1 MKIKF
6 SILLL
11 IISLMSNEL
20 SYGQTYN
27 DKEFCKSNCSRHGNA
42 HTLFRPVEF
51 YIESRSLTNKYD
63 IKYHRLELTVD
74 PDSLYISGTITTYF
88 VPLVTGFNEITF
100 DLTDS
105 LTVNS
110 ATYNGLPTTFN
121 APGDNTINI
130 DFPSTLP
137 IGTLDSLVV
146 NYEGVPFNSG
156 FGSFDTASHNGFPI
170 LWTLSEPYG
179 SRDWWPCKQ
188 QLTDKIDSIDVII
201 TCPTSYTA
209 VSNGLLI
216 DTAVSGPNTT
226 FHWKHRYPIP
236 SYLIAIAV
244 TNYDLYIEEVPLN
257 SGDTVFV
264 HNYIYPEDTTMWFDS
279 FSSTYVY
286 MVFFSDLFGDYP
298 FADEKYGHAQFPWG
312 GGMEHQTISFMGA
325 APPGLIAHELAHQW
339 FGDKITCG
347 SWEDIWLNEGFATYL
362 TGLTLET
369 FYPPEWRQFKENNIQ
384 SITSVPWGSVFVDDT
399 TLVGR
404 IFDYRLSYQKGA
416 MVVHMLRW
424 VLGDSAFYSGVNN
437 YLIDPQL
444 AFSYARTDDLKS
456 HLEVAGDT
464 NLTEFYDDWFYG
476 EGYPSY
482 QIDAYQN
489 GGLLDITINQ
499 TTSHPSV
506 DFYELPVAITAV
518 GDNIDTTYM
527 FNNTLQNQT
536 FQVEVPFPVNEIQF
550 DKDLWI
556 VSNFNTINFSR
567 RSSFLEV
574 YPNPA
579 TDVVYLNSSIEIQ
592 AINIYDVSGKSVFQ
606 SAPNMM
612 YVDVDFS
619 TFSSGLYVITVD
631 TEFGTKE
638 FKIIKE

>member
-1 MKIKF
+1 MV
-6 SILLL
+6 L
-11 IISLMSNEL
+11 SLNKTVF
-20 SYGQTYN
+20 GQSHI
-27 DKEFCKSNCSRHGNA
+27 DKELCKSNCSRQDNA
-42 HTLFRPVEF
+42 NLLYRPIDF
-51 YIESRSLTNKYD
+51 NLDSRSLTNKYD
-63 IKYHRLELTVD
+63 IKYHRLEFSVD

-88 VPLVTGFNEITF
+88 IPLVPGFNEITF

-110 ATYNGLPTTFN
+110 ATYNGFPATFN

-130 DFPSTLP
+130 NLPLILP
-137 IGTLDSLVV
+137 IGVLDSVV
-146 NYEGVPFNSG
+146 IDYEGVPSNSG

-201 TCPTSYTA
+201 TCPTAYTA

-216 DTAVSGPNTT
+216 DSIVSSPSSIY
-226 FHWKHRYPIP
+226 HWKHRYPIP

-369 FYPPEWRQFKENNIQ
+369 FYPPEWQQFKENNIQ

-416 MVVHMLRW
+416 MVLHMLRW
-424 VLGDSAFYSGVNN
+424 VLGDSAFYNGVNN
-437 YLIDPQL
+437 YMSDSQL
-444 AFSYARTDDLKS
+444 SFSYARTEDLKT
-456 HLEVAGDT
+456 HLEIAGDT
-464 NLTEFYDDWFYG
+464 ILTEFFNDWFYG

-489 GGLLDITINQ
+489 GGLLDVTINQ
-499 TTSHPSV
+499 TTSHSSV
-506 DFYELPVAITAV
+506 DFFEMPVAITAV
-518 GDNIDTTYM
+518 GDNIDTTYIL
-527 FNNTLQNQT
+527 NNTLQNQT
-536 FQVEVPFPVNEIQF
+536 IQVEVPFQVNQIQF
-550 DKDLWI
+550 DRELWI

-579 TDVVYLNSSIEIQ
+579 TEIVHLNSSFPIQ
-592 AINIYDVSGKSVFQ
+592 TLLIYDAYGKKVLDLTPQKLYQTIDVSNF
-606 SAPNMM
+606 A
-612 YVDVDFS
+612 D
-619 TFSSGLYVITVD
+619 GLYIFSVITEFD
-631 TEFGTKE
+631 TED

>member
-1 MKIKF
+1 MKINFNIILFFLGLLVSQCSF
-6 SILLL
+6 S
-11 IISLMSNEL
+11 
-20 SYGQTYN
+20 QTYN
-27 DKEFCKSNCSRHGNA
+27 AEEFCKSNCSRHGNVSA
-42 HTLFRPVEF
+42 LLRPVNLNLD
-51 YIESRSLTNKYD
+51 SRSLTNKYD
-63 IKYHRLELTVD
+63 IKYHRLEWTVD

-110 ATYNGLPTTFN
+110 ATYSGIPTTYN
-121 APGDNTINI
+121 TPGDNTVNI
-130 DFPSTLP
+130 DLPTVLP
-137 IGTLDSLVV
+137 IGIMDSVMI
-146 NYEGVPFNSG
+146 NYEGIPSNSG

-201 TCPTSYTA
+201 TCPTSYSA
-209 VSNGLLI
+209 VSNGLLK
-216 DTAVSGPNTT
+216 DTVVSGPNTT
-226 FHWKHRYPIP
+226 YYWKHRYPIP

-264 HNYIYPEDTTMWFDS
+264 HNYIYPEDTTMWFNS

-286 MVFFSDLFGDYP
+286 MVLFSDLFGDYP

-312 GGMEHQTISFMGA
+312 GGMEHQTISFMVA

-369 FYPPEWRQFKENNIQ
+369 FYPPEWQQFKETNIQ
-384 SITSVPWGSVFVDDT
+384 AITSVPWGSVFVDDT
-399 TLVGR
+399 TIVGR

-424 VLGDSAFYSGVNN
+424 VLGDSMFYQGINN
-437 YLIDPQL
+437 YMSDPQL
-444 AFSYARTDDLKS
+444 AFSYAKTDDLKL
-456 HLEVAGDT
+456 HLEAASDT
-464 NLTEFYDDWFYG
+464 NLAEFFDDWFYG

-482 QIDAYQN
+482 QIDAIQN
-489 GGLLDITINQ
+489 GGLLDLTINQ

-506 DFYELPVAITAV
+506 SFYEMPITITAI
-518 GDNIDTTYM
+518 GDNYDTTYVL
-527 FNNTLQNQT
+527 NHTQQNQS
-536 FQVEVPFPVNEIQF
+536 FQVEVPFQVNEIIF
-550 DKDLWI
+550 DRDLWI
-556 VSNFNTINFSR
+556 ISAFNTVNFSK
-567 RSSFLEV
+567 RSSFLEA

-579 TDVVYLNSSIEIQ
+579 SDVVYLNSSFPILTLR
-592 AINIYDVSGKSVFQ
+592 IYDGTGKKILE
-606 SAPNMM
+606 SAPQKM
-612 YVDVDFS
+612 YEAVDIS
-619 TFSSGLYVITVD
+619 KYASGLYIFSVSNEHN
-631 TEFGTKE
+631 TEE